1 MCACCSML
9 MGVVRCGVVWC
20 GVAGSV
26 FYCKQAPP
34 VGAATAFADM
44 RAAYDS
50 LSPSKQEELEQ
61 LEAICSLHHHDTKIY
76 RLTNNDQLPAKPLL
90 TEEQRSASPPTRHPL
105 VLLHPET
112 GRKALHGLTSS
123 TWCGKPLFFFWGGGG
138 GGGHQFCTTNDDLF
152 TKTGSRRDKHRKPPC
167 CSKIAG
173 GKSRPAS
180 CR

>member
-1 MCACCSML
+1 M
-9 MGVVRCGVVWC
+9 WC

-105 VLLHPET
+105 VLPHPET
-112 GRKALHGLTSS
+112 GRKALHGLNSS
-123 TWCGKPLFFFWGGGG
+123 TWCGKPILVCVCVGGGG
-138 GGGHQFCTTNDDLF
+138 TNFVLQTTICLPRQARGGTS
-152 TKTGSRRDKHRKPPC
+152 TGNPLAAAKLREAKVAPPV
-167 CSKIAG
+167 AVE
-173 GKSRPAS
+173 
-180 CR
+180 